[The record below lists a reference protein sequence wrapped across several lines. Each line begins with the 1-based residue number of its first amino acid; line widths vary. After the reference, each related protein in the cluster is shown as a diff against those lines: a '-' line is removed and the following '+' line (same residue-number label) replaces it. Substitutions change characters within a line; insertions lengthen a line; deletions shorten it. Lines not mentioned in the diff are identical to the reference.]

1 MKNLTNTIVL
11 VSTSLTLT
19 ACFGG
24 GSSGGSA
31 LPSAA
36 QPAVPTNPLPS
47 QGIMEAA
54 GCTVTQL
61 SNGIQFS
68 CNGTTGIV
76 YNGQDGAVGAT
87 GSTGA
92 TGSAGAVGAGCT
104 SAAAANGVNIT
115 CGATITFVANGSNGT
130 NGTGCSTASASGGVN
145 VTCGGVTTFVAN
157 GTDGINGAGSS
168 GMDVYDQNGIHK
180 SEFTFLAGDL
190 TMGVGVHAYLLSKTH
205 GVTVPYQSTGLIWG
219 YSTVRYEFANC
230 TGKAY
235 AQNNGTAANGIW
247 RYDRSAASLP
257 DLYFKTIVGSKRS
270 FTTLSVLGPD
280 GTCTTTA
287 ATGLTWIEIQPYTLP
302 AEIPASMNL
311 PLMLRP
317 AL

>member
-11 VSTSLTLT
+11 ASTLLTLT
-19 ACFGG
+19 ACTGGG
-24 GSSGGSA
+24 GSGSSA

-61 SNGIQFS
+61 SNGVQFS

-87 GSTGA
+87 GATGA
-92 TGSAGAVGAGCT
+92 TGAVGATGPQGIQGVAGAT
-104 SAAAANGVNIT
+104 GATGATGAQGIQGVAGANG
-115 CGATITFVANGSNGT
+115 A
-130 NGTGCSTASASGGVN
+130 
-145 VTCGGVTTFVAN
+145 
-157 GTDGINGAGSS
+157 DGLGSS

-190 TMGVGVHAYLLSKTH
+190 TTGVGIHAYLLSKTH
-205 GVTVPYQSTGLIWG
+205 GVTVPYQSNGLIWG

-247 RYDRSAASLP
+247 RYDRSAAALP

-280 GTCTTTA
+280 GTCTNTS
-287 ATGLTWIEIQPYTLP
+287 ATGLTWLEIQPYTLP

-311 PLMLRP
+311 PLILRP
-317 AL
+317 AQ